1 MAASTPTTPPPGVNL
16 DLWGP
21 KVFPGGKLYVFKGKR
36 HLVPTSWKNVDK
48 MMKELKYVEKLEW
61 AYALPHQRQEL
72 FNRHLEVLT
81 KNLPINWSL
90 VLCAVASGLIIIV
103 GVVSTVQAKI
113 AKL

>member
-1 MAASTPTTPPPGVNL
+1 MAASTPIPPPGINL

-21 KVFPGGKLYVFKGKR
+21 KIFPGGKLYVFKGER
-36 HLVPTSWKNVDK
+36 HLVPTNWKNVSK

-72 FNRHLEVLT
+72 FNRQLEILT
-81 KNLPINWSL
+81 KDLPVNWSL
-90 VLCAVASGLIIIV
+90 VVCAVASGLIIIV
-103 GVVSTVQAKI
+103 GVVSAVQSKI